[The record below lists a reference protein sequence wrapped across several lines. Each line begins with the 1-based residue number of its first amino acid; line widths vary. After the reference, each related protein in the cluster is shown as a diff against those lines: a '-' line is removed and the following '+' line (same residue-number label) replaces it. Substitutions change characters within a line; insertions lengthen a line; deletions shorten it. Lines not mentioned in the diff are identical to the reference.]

1 MLLWIIFLILIIG
14 CLYTRE
20 GYTSPP
26 PVTYTDDT
34 KKKFFDSD
42 PKPATTIDKI
52 KRYIQMDSYQK
63 MGVPDASVV
72 SYVTNKKWP
81 VSSNFGNFM
90 NLQNLSVPEE
100 QYIKELAVAEGNSQL
115 SALKERG
122 VVCKR
127 DESLACKVNGCN
139 VYGDTMFTKDS
150 NGNPL
155 ASIPNENLPKTINQ
169 FQFIGKPCNPCV
181 ILENNYTCPFSIPS
195 SDNKRSLLPP
205 KILQYVWDMVN

>member
-20 GYTSPP
+20 GYETPP
-26 PVTYTDDT
+26 PVAYTDDT

-42 PKPATTIDKI
+42 PKPTTMIDKI
-52 KRYIQMDSYQK
+52 KRYFLTDSYQK

-81 VSSNFGNFM
+81 VSSHFGSVM
-90 NLQNLSVPEE
+90 NIKDLSVPEE
-100 QYIKELAVAEGNSQL
+100 LYIRQLSVAEGNSQI
-115 SALKERG
+115 SALKGKG
-122 VVCKR
+122 VTCKR
-127 DESLACKVNGCN
+127 NESLACKVNGCN
-139 VYGDTMFTKDS
+139 VYGDTMFTMDS

-155 ASIPNENLPKTINQ
+155 ASIPNENLPTKIPQ

-195 SDNKRSLLPP
+195 SDNKKSLLPP
-205 KILQYVWDMVN
+205 KILQYVWNMVN